1 MPRMY
6 PAPVRRQ
13 IVARLRSGESV
24 ADVAADTG
32 VCQATL
38 FRWKRQALVDAGV
51 IEGVPSVEADELA
64 AAHKRIAVL
73 EAELALT
80 RDACELFNT
89 EVVVPPKRRRAITE
103 GLIARGHSARS
114 ACRITG
120 LARSLLQYHRRR
132 PVPNREIRRLIVA
145 DTITEIHQR
154 SRGTYG
160 RRRVRAALLADYEMN
175 VNLKLV
181 NSIMS
186 EHGLCGLPRPGRRIP
201 NLIKVNTPED
211 LVNRQFSATRPNEL
225 WCTDITEHQARD
237 GKVYCCAILDCFSR
251 MIVARTFSTT
261 ADTALVN
268 NAVNM
273 AVTYRDQRGATI
285 LHADHGT
292 QFTSWSFGE
301 NVRRWGLLA
310 SFGTVGDCYDNA
322 AMESFWGR
330 LQVELLNTRK
340 WATTL
345 ELAAA
350 IADYI
355 DNFYN
360 VERRHS
366 YLGNI
371 SPTEFETLWTSTYS
385 IPQLA

>member
-1 MPRMY
+1 MWRPTSWL
-6 PAPVRRQ
+6 
-13 IVARLRSGESV
+13 RL
-24 ADVAADTG
+24 T
-32 VCQATL
+32 
-38 FRWKRQALVDAGV
+38 
-51 IEGVPSVEADELA
+51 
-64 AAHKRIAVL
+64 HKRIAQL

-80 RDACELFNT
+80 RDACELFDGRA
-89 EVVVPPKRRRAITE
+89 VVPPKRRRAIAE

-132 PVPNREIRRLIVA
+132 PVPDREVRRLIVA

-160 RRRVRAALLADYEMN
+160 RRRVRAALLADYEIH

-181 NSIMS
+181 NSI
-186 EHGLCGLPRPGRRIP
+186 
-201 NLIKVNTPED
+201 
-211 LVNRQFSATRPNEL
+211 
-225 WCTDITEHQARD
+225 ITETDCTGYRAPGGGSLISSVSTPPLTWSTGGSPPRCPTNCGAPTSPEHPARD

-261 ADTALVN
+261 ADTTLVN

-273 AVTYRDQRGATI
+273 AVGNRNRSGTTI

-301 NVRRWGLLA
+301 NMRRWGLLG
-310 SFGTVGDCYDNA
+310 SFGTVGDCFDNA
-322 AMESFWGR
+322 AMESFWAR
-330 LQVELLNTRK
+330 MQVELLNTRK
-340 WATTL
+340 WATTI
-345 ELAAA
+345 ELVAAM
-350 IADYI
+350 ADYI

-366 YLGNI
+366 HLGNI

-385 IPQLA
+385 IPSTHITTARNGGDGSTGPLRRAHLTPTSGDASGVVDS

>member
-1 MPRMY
+1 MP
-6 PAPVRRQ
+6 
-13 IVARLRSGESV
+13 
-24 ADVAADTG
+24 D
-32 VCQATL
+32 
-38 FRWKRQALVDAGV
+38 
-51 IEGVPSVEADELA
+51 
-64 AAHKRIAVL
+64 
-73 EAELALT
+73 
-80 RDACELFNT
+80 
-89 EVVVPPKRRRAITE
+89 
-103 GLIARGHSARS
+103 
-114 ACRITG
+114 
-120 LARSLLQYHRRR
+120 
-132 PVPNREIRRLIVA
+132 REIRRLIVA

-160 RRRVRAALLADYEMN
+160 GRRIRAALLAEFEMN

-181 NSIMS
+181 RAIMIEQGIS
-186 EHGLCGLPRPGRRIP
+186 GLPHPRRRIP
-201 NLIKVNTPED
+201 NLIRLHTPAD
-211 LVNRQFSATRPNEL
+211 LVNRQFTASRPNEL
-225 WCTDITEHQARD
+225 WCTDITEHAARD
-237 GKVYCCAILDCFSR
+237 GKVYCCAILDCFSK

-273 AVTYRDQRGATI
+273 AVRTRNRYGATT
-285 LHADHGT
+285 LHADHGS

-322 AMESFWGR
+322 AMESFWAR
-330 LQVELLNTRK
+330 MQVELLNTRR

-345 ELAAA
+345 ELAGAM
-350 IADYI
+350 ADYI

-371 SPTEFETLWTSTYS
+371 CPAEYETLWISLNSTS
-385 IPQLA
+385 QLA